1 MGDRLEGNKY
11 TFLMMKRIM
20 ITGAFGQIGSELI
33 TALQTK
39 YGDEN
44 VLPTDIREPSVI
56 NYEGLFEHLDV
67 QDGRRFE
74 EIVKKYNVG
83 VIYHLAAL
91 LSAKGEQNPQHTWQL
106 NVNST
111 LKVLELARKGAIE
124 QVFYPSSIAVYGSGA
139 PRVLTPQHSYL
150 NPDTMYGITKLAGEQ
165 LCAYYRAKYHLDI
178 RSLRYPG
185 LVSYEHPPGG
195 GTTDY
200 VVDMFQHVIRG
211 KSYVCYL
218 KKDTLLPM
226 MYMND
231 AIRGTLQLM
240 DATVED
246 CALKESYNFAAM
258 SFSPAEL
265 AEAICEKRPG
275 FEVTYRP
282 DERQKIADSWPQ
294 SIDDSSAQNDWKWR
308 PSYDLPRLVGTI
320 LDSIPVA

>member
-1 MGDRLEGNKY
+1 M
-11 TFLMMKRIM
+11 
-20 ITGAFGQIGSELI
+20 
-33 TALQTK
+33 
-39 YGDEN
+39 
-44 VLPTDIREPSVI
+44 
-56 NYEGLFEHLDV
+56 
-67 QDGRRFE
+67 
-74 EIVKKYNVG
+74 
-83 VIYHLAAL
+83 
-91 LSAKGEQNPQHTWQL
+91 
-106 NVNST
+106 
-111 LKVLELARKGAIE
+111 LELARKGAIE

-282 DERQKIADSWPQ
+282 DGRQKIADSWPQ

-320 LDSIPVA
+320 LGQYPCRIKKAPPFFLLFLSFTCSCLPKCLLKESFTAARPSCPLRW